1 MPSYAPSLLRDLAL
15 GLLVGVFSGLFGVGG
30 GIILVPILVIG
41 MHVAQKRAQA
51 TSLVMVAIAAP
62 AGAVTYALGESVAW
76 APAGLLILGGLV
88 GTWLGT
94 VAVTR
99 TSDRWLQFAFAGL
112 LLIAA
117 VRMLWASTTPND
129 MQLPDFDFLVVT
141 GYLVAGLSMGLLSAF
156 MGVGGGVIIIP
167 ILITFFGFTQQLA
180 AGTSLLV
187 MIPIALIGALRLT
200 KAGYTDWSQG
210 LRIGFAAVLG
220 VVAGASVALVL
231 QGSILEIG
239 FAFLLVF
246 AGVQMVRKAIK

>member
-1 MPSYAPSLLRDLAL
+1 VPSLLRDIAL

-51 TSLVMVAIAAP
+51 TSLVMVATAAT

-76 APAGLLILGGLV
+76 APAGLLILGGLA

-94 VAVTR
+94 AAVTR
-99 TSDRWLQFAFAGL
+99 ASDRWLQFAFACL

-117 VRMLWASTTPND
+117 VRMLWASTSSND
-129 MQLPDFDFLVVT
+129 VQLPDLDFLVVA

-187 MIPIALIGALRLT
+187 MIPIAFIGALRLT

-220 VVAGASVALVL
+220 AVAGASVALVL

-239 FAFLLVF
+239 FAFLLMF

>member
-1 MPSYAPSLLRDLAL
+1 
-15 GLLVGVFSGLFGVGG
+15 
-30 GIILVPILVIG
+30 
-41 MHVAQKRAQA
+41 
-51 TSLVMVAIAAP
+51 
-62 AGAVTYALGESVAW
+62 
-76 APAGLLILGGLV
+76 
-88 GTWLGT
+88 
-94 VAVTR
+94 
-99 TSDRWLQFAFAGL
+99 
-112 LLIAA
+112 
-117 VRMLWASTTPND
+117 
-129 MQLPDFDFLVVT
+129 
-141 GYLVAGLSMGLLSAF
+141 MGLLSAF

-246 AGVQMVRKAIK
+246 TGVQMVRKAIK